1 MNWCL
6 LSLFLFMSAS
16 NIYILKTQMLSFFDS
31 YFMRFILGIQ
41 VIAIY
46 SLFTKERYGLYIT
59 HILYITTLLLGSI
72 FADNK
77 CILYL
82 IIAIMVIAKIAV
94 YCVGDCP
101 YHTESKRLEWF
112 SGGEKNTIFTDNG
125 LYMTCFIIILYRYLD
140 TIIKKS
146 IRNFIFA

>member
-1 MNWCL
+1 MNRCL

-31 YFMRFILGIQ
+31 YFIQFILFIQ
-41 VIAIY
+41 GVAIY
-46 SLFTKERYGLYIT
+46 SLFTKERVGLYIT

-72 FADNK
+72 FAKNK
-77 CILYL
+77 CILHL
-82 IIAIMVIAKIAV
+82 IIAIMVLAKIAV

-112 SGGEKNTIFTDNG
+112 SGGDKHTIFTDDG
-125 LYMTCFIIILYRYLD
+125 LYMTCVIIILYRYP
-140 TIIKKS
+140 IK
-146 IRNFIFA
+146 N

>member
-6 LSLFLFMSAS
+6 LSLFLFMSVS
-16 NIYILKTQMLSFFDS
+16 NIYILKTQMLSFFDA

-77 CILYL
+77 GILYL
-82 IIAIMVIAKIAV
+82 IIAIMVIAKVAV

-125 LYMTCFIIILYRYLD
+125 LYITCFIIILYRYLD
-140 TIIKKS
+140 TLTKKTH
-146 IRNFIFA
+146 

>member
-46 SLFTKERYGLYIT
+46 SLFTKERY
-59 HILYITTLLLGSI
+59 
-72 FADNK
+72 
-77 CILYL
+77 
-82 IIAIMVIAKIAV
+82 
-94 YCVGDCP
+94 
-101 YHTESKRLEWF
+101 W
-112 SGGEKNTIFTDNG
+112 
-125 LYMTCFIIILYRYLD
+125 
-140 TIIKKS
+140 
-146 IRNFIFA
+146 